1 MEVKGMSM
9 RTERS
14 LGLASAGLL
23 FLMVGA
29 TAVLAGEPIDYGAQI
44 VAAPD
49 RDARDIASDYWRHPA
64 KFLDFS
70 GVRPGMTVLDMLP
83 VDGYTTELLARAV
96 GGGGRVFAEIPP
108 GSSKQGHQALIER
121 MTRPVMSNV
130 ELSERP
136 VETPV
141 PRGEHALDLVT
152 LIWNYH
158 DILDMPVDRGK
169 MNKALFDGLKKGG
182 TLVIIDFAELP
193 RGTSGTSPRTIDKSA
208 IISELEAAGF
218 QKVAEGNFLRQPG
231 EPRDQPYG
239 VMENTA
245 DQFALK
251 FRKP

>member
-1 MEVKGMSM
+1 M
-9 RTERS
+9 RAERS
-14 LGLASAGLL
+14 PRPALAGLL

-29 TAVLAGEPIDYGAQI
+29 TAVWAVEPIDYGAKI

-49 RDARDIASDYWRHPA
+49 RDARDIESDHWRHPA
-64 KFLDFS
+64 QFLDFA

-108 GSSKQGHQALIER
+108 GSSKKGSQALIER
-121 MTRPVMSNV
+121 MTRPAMSNV
-130 ELSERP
+130 ELSETP
-136 VETPV
+136 VEAPL
-141 PRGEHALDLVT
+141 PQGEHALDLIT

-182 TLVIIDFAELP
+182 TLVIVDFVARRP
-193 RGTSGTSPRTIDKSA
+193 ATSGKSPRTIDKSA

-218 QKVAEGNFLRQPG
+218 EKVAEGKFLRQPG